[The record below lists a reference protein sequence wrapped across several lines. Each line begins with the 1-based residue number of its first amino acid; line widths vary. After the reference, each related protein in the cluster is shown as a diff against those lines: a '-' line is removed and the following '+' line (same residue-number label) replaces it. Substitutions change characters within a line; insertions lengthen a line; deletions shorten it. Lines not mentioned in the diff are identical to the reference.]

1 MPCPTAAC
9 SLTCGCLSTLPAWTT
24 PVERDVDAPDFAV
37 FLPADFFL
45 LAVFMV
51 NTPCAA
57 QMFPALVSIACRCAA
72 SHRALRALRFLAVVF
87 FARRTRPAFLAPAVE
102 RPVVFLARD
111 FFAPAFFLRDV
122 FLAPGFAGFF
132 FFFLL
137 GSIMRSRKL

>member
-72 SHRALRALRFLAVVF
+72 SHRALRALRFLAGVF
-87 FARRTRPAFLAPAVE
+87 FARRTRPAFL
-102 RPVVFLARD
+102 
-111 FFAPAFFLRDV
+111 LRDV